1 MLTVI
6 YGLSAMI
13 PIIFGVAGYLL
24 VSRDPARLPASHSGL
39 QSNLK
44 RTDNH
49 D

>member
-24 VSRDPARLPASHSGL
+24 VSRDSHS
-39 QSNLK
+39 LK
-44 RTDNH
+44 SEKD
-49 D
+49 